1 MFSAG
6 NIQIGFPA
14 VWFETDSSCAT
25 SNLMVFC
32 LFFNK
37 VRLRLNG
44 YKLNSN
50 THFHVSYLSFDRQTY
65 HKNVRFND
73 DLV

>member
-25 SNLMVFC
+25 SNLMGF
-32 LFFNK
+32 LF
-37 VRLRLNG
+37 V
-44 YKLNSN
+44 
-50 THFHVSYLSFDRQTY
+50 YLI
-65 HKNVRFND
+65 K
-73 DLV
+73 